1 MAVPPAD
8 FRAVKGHFLSLDALK
23 TDSDGWVTAIAV
35 TIEGIVGGENV
46 RRRQER
52 ILYRLLASV
61 QDLQS
66 EIPTVWIASPRN
78 EQIQHVNIFPPKLV
92 CPFVGAR
99 LPNICWGTSD
109 AAWKAAPPGERTLA
123 NLLEAARQ
131 VLAHTNMD
139 SRAR

>member
-46 RRRQER
+46 RRRQDR

-92 CPFVGAR
+92 CPFVGASTPATLR
-99 LPNICWGTSD
+99 DHARVSAVDVGR
-109 AAWKAAPPGERTLA
+109 PPPDDPELCGQQKIARWPLA
-123 NLLEAARQ
+123 SA
-131 VLAHTNMD
+131 
-139 SRAR
+139 